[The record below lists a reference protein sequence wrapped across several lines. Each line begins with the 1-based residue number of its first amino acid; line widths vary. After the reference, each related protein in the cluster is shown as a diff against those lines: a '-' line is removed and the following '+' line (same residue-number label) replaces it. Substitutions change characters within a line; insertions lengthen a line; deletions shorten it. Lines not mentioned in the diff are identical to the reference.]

1 MPPRSYTRCLLVL
14 LPILLLSFARLALS
28 SPLERP
34 DSSRLYAVPNASPF
48 QQQDELAKDRARFDK
63 ESDPVRKAKLMV
75 HLGTDEFNQIEKQL
89 AADDSTAALN
99 GLREYQTQANS
110 CEKALDARGVDA
122 ERHPAGYKELQISV
136 REAIRRLDN
145 MMVNLTGDE
154 QPPFR
159 EIRKNLDDLD
169 RDLIKEL
176 FPKKPGTLPGS
187 GKSDD

>member
-1 MPPRSYTRCLLVL
+1 LSGTFRIRCLIAAIPLVFC
-14 LPILLLSFARLALS
+14 ISARLAGS

-34 DSSRLYAVPNASPF
+34 DSSRFDALPDTNPF
-48 QQQDELAKDRARFDK
+48 QQDQLARDHARFDK
-63 ESDPVRKAKLMV
+63 EPDPVHKAKLMV
-75 HLGTDEFNQIEKQL
+75 HLGTEEFNQIEKHL

-99 GLREYQTQANS
+99 GLREYQTQADS
-110 CEKALDARGVDA
+110 CEKALDARGVDP
-122 ERHPAGYKELQISV
+122 EKHPAGYKELQISV

-159 EIRKNLDDLD
+159 EVRKNLDDLD

-176 FPKKPGTLPGS
+176 FPKKPGTPPGS